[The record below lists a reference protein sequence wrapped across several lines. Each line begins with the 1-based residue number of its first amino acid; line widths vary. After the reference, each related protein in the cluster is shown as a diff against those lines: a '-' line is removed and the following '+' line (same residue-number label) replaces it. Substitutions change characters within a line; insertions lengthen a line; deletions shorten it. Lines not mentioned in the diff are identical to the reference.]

1 MIVRNPT
8 PETEFVDRLAALARN
23 IWLRFPPH
31 PPCDAALV
39 ALLVSGDR
47 RESLQGKPRLAL
59 HKLGVLLSCTSQ
71 NPLTGFSGAFGM
83 LKVNRMRPMFL
94 ASWKAFYGT
103 AESP

>member
-39 ALLVSGDR
+39 ALLVPGD
-47 RESLQGKPRLAL
+47 
-59 HKLGVLLSCTSQ
+59 
-71 NPLTGFSGAFGM
+71 
-83 LKVNRMRPMFL
+83 
-94 ASWKAFYGT
+94 
-103 AESP
+103 